1 MTVDKAEFE
10 RRAAE
15 MKARNLERRRFR
27 DIPPPRSVFAPP
39 LRSVPPAKVYDRDYF
54 QNADFEKLNQPLAR
68 IRKLDRIETD
78 RDGLLDLSAA
88 GLQISVSPDLIIRGV
103 HAYDAVLKLAA
114 QKGWAIDTDDSAH
127 VKLVVCREL
136 LEPAVAEKTDPIAG
150 ITVRPGERRPRRP
163 TGALVISLSAGYEK
177 VSISDKRGTGIESKL
192 HGLFAKAEVL
202 TSEVHARN
210 ERFAEM
216 RRQEEI
222 QQRRQYELRS
232 RIERLD
238 RNMTAWRRAE
248 RIRTYGKA
256 MEDRL
261 LESGP
266 IDPNSDAANWLAWA
280 RRYADS
286 IDPMRGSLQVMPQEF
301 WE

>member
-1 MTVDKAEFE
+1 VDKAEFE

-15 MKARNLERRRFR
+15 MKARNLERRQFR

-39 LRSVPPAKVYDRDYF
+39 LHSIPPAKVYVRDYLR
-54 QNADFEKLNQPLAR
+54 NADLDKLSPPVAR

-78 RDGLLDLSAA
+78 RDGLLNLTAA
-88 GLQISVSPDLIIRGV
+88 GLQISVSPDLFIRGV
-103 HAYDAVLKLAA
+103 QAYDSVLRLAA
-114 QKGWAIDTDDSAH
+114 QKGWVIKTDDPAH
-127 VKLVVCREL
+127 VKLVVCGEL

-163 TGALVISLSAGYEK
+163 TGALAISLSAGYEK

-192 HGLFAKAEVL
+192 DGLFAKAEVL
-202 TSEVHARN
+202 ASEVHARN

-216 RRQEEI
+216 RQQEEI

-238 RNMTAWRRAE
+238 RNITGWRRAE
-248 RIRTYGKA
+248 RIRAYAKA

-261 LESGP
+261 VERGP
-266 IDPNSDAANWLAWA
+266 IDPESDAAKWLAWA
-280 RRYADS
+280 QRYADS
-286 IDPMRGSLQVMPQEF
+286 IDPMCGSLQVTPQEF